1 MKYVIFSIILL
12 TLVALIIDKK
22 SSREHFQ
29 DGSGEQDETLSN
41 LLNSI
46 NLNNNLINEDMPISF
61 DNLNINSISN
71 ELLEKIESQLNLNI
85 SNLNRDEINSMGID
99 MSKRDKLDSD
109 IKKLKL
115 INNELKKRRLERKN
129 RFKLIDIRDRIN
141 KIKNYDENNKND
153 IYRNCPLEPFS
164 YNEISNEYSKYDLDI
179 TRHPVKWHGL
189 PTPQLDNK
197 LPYNFVIY

>member
-29 DGSGEQDETLSN
+29 DGSGEQDEALTN

-46 NLNNNLINEDMPISF
+46 NINNNLINEEMPVSF

-85 SNLNRDEINSMGID
+85 SNLNRDKINNMGID

-115 INNELKKRRLERKN
+115 INSELRRRKLERKN
-129 RFKLIDIRDRIN
+129 RFMLMDITDKLN
-141 KIKNYDENNKND
+141 KIKNYDENVKLK
-153 IYRNCPLEPFS
+153 IYGNCPSEPFS
-164 YNEISNEYSKYDLDI
+164 YNQLSSKYSKYDLDI
-179 TRHPVKWHGL
+179 TRHPIKWHGL
-189 PTPQLDNK
+189 PTPPLNNK

>member
-12 TLVALIIDKK
+12 TLVALIIDKRSHK
-22 SSREHFQ
+22 EHFQ
-29 DGSGEQDETLSN
+29 DGSGEQDEALTN

-46 NLNNNLINEDMPISF
+46 NINNNLINQDMPISF

-115 INNELKKRRLERKN
+115 INSELKRRRLERKN
-129 RFKLIDIRDRIN
+129 RFMLMDITDKIN
-141 KIKNYDENNKND
+141 KIKNYDDNNKNSM
-153 IYRNCPLEPFS
+153 YGNCPLEPFP
-164 YNEISNEYSKYDLDI
+164 YNQLSIDYSKYNLDI
-179 TRHPVKWHGL
+179 TRHPNKWHGL
-189 PTPQLDNK
+189 PTPQLNNK
-197 LPYNFVIY
+197 LPYNFVTN

>member
-12 TLVALIIDKK
+12 TLVALIIDKRSHK
-22 SSREHFQ
+22 EYFQ
-29 DGSGEQDETLSN
+29 DGSGEQDEALTN

-46 NLNNNLINEDMPISF
+46 NINNNLINQDMPISF

-115 INNELKKRRLERKN
+115 INSELKRRRLERKN
-129 RFKLIDIRDRIN
+129 RFMLMDITDKIN
-141 KIKNYDENNKND
+141 KIKNYDDNNNQLSID
-153 IYRNCPLEPFS
+153 
-164 YNEISNEYSKYDLDI
+164 YSKYNLDI
-179 TRHPVKWHGL
+179 TRHPNKWHGL
-189 PTPQLDNK
+189 PTPQLNNK
-197 LPYNFVIY
+197 LPYNFVTN

>member
-12 TLVALIIDKK
+12 TLVALIIDKRNQK
-22 SSREHFQ
+22 EHFQ
-29 DGSGEQDETLSN
+29 DSSGEQDETLTN

-46 NLNNNLINEDMPISF
+46 NLNNNLINQDMPISF

-85 SNLNRDEINSMGID
+85 SNLNRDEINNMGID

-109 IKKLKL
+109 IKKFKL

-153 IYRNCPLEPFS
+153 IYGNCPLEPFS

-189 PTPQLDNK
+189 PTPSLNNK